1 MSLGGDVPVKFLYKH
16 LGTVA
21 LQGGI
26 EPEALLEYDKE
37 KIMKATLPLLRQMQD
52 MAYVVNLSH
61 GVIKETPVDSVDFL
75 VEVIK
80 RFRNQARN

>member
-1 MSLGGDVPVKFLYKH
+1 
-16 LGTVA
+16 VA

-61 GVIKETPVDSVDFL
+61 GVIKETPVNSVDFL

>member
-1 MSLGGDVPVKFLYKH
+1 VPVKFLYKH

-26 EPEALLEYDKE
+26 DPEALLKDKE
-37 KIMKATLPLLRQMQD
+37 SIMKATLPILRQMED

-61 GVIKETPVDSVDFL
+61 GVIKETPVDSVAFL

-80 RFRNQARN
+80 RFRNQQRK